1 MSIRVK
7 ETFKNQIAFDPTKES
22 VTMTI
27 ATICQNVKENKIV
40 LPIFQT
46 GLRWTIAK
54 VVDLL
59 NFQLTGFAPVSPIS
73 MCKLDFGYVEDKK
86 VINRLGQQLSLL
98 DREYLDNLRG
108 EVYSLTDGQQRVSTN
123 YKCYIGH
130 DDYQKIVL
138 DLSKGKFLNL
148 KDGLF
153 PTEAQIPV
161 GILYNQDMQVFIQY
175 LEKHSELSDYR
186 IGNYINI
193 IRNKFLGY
201 NYTINFAKNLSEK
214 EQFRWFEILN
224 NAGSKIPLKE
234 MNLSR
239 LKTKD
244 IDYHKE
250 FIDPFMDLIE
260 EYEYEGYFPTEATKV
275 TYPLSSLN
283 PAYDYLFA
291 TERANN
297 MAPIPSDVKEKKLCA
312 LETAQLKDL
321 FSKTLDALQKVLIF
335 VEENGLEKY
344 LRNRLEYITF
354 AIGYYIFNDNQL
366 SDKKKENLIQWF
378 KDTNFVNMPN
388 TEKRTVYQKLITM

>member
-1 MSIRVK
+1 MSIRIK
-7 ETFKNQIAFDPTKES
+7 ESFKKQIAFDPTKES

-27 ATICQNVKENKIV
+27 STICQNVRDNKIV

-46 GLRWTIAK
+46 GLRWTTAK
-54 VVDLL
+54 VVELL

-73 MCKLDFGYVEDKK
+73 MCKLDFGYTEDEK
-86 VINRLGQQLSLL
+86 VVNKLGKQISLL
-98 DREYLDNLRG
+98 EREYLDNLRG

-123 YKCYIGH
+123 YKCYVGH
-130 DDYQKIVL
+130 EDYKSIVL
-138 DLSKGKFLNL
+138 DLSKGKFLVLQEGSFLN
-148 KDGLF
+148 
-153 PTEAQIPV
+153 EAQIPV
-161 GILYNQDMQVFIQY
+161 GVLYNQDMQVFIQY
-175 LEKHSELSDYR
+175 LEKHPELSDYR
-186 IGNYINI
+186 IGNYVNI

-214 EQFRWFEILN
+214 EQIRWFEILN

-250 FIDPFMDLIE
+250 FIEPFMDLIE
-260 EYEYEGYFPTEATKV
+260 EYGFEGYFPTEATKV
-275 TYPLSSLN
+275 TYPLSALN

-297 MAPIPSDVKEKKLCA
+297 MAPIPSDVKEKKLCL
-312 LETAQLKDL
+312 LETAQLNEL
-321 FSKTLDALQKVLIF
+321 FRRTLDALQKVLVFI
-335 VEENGLEKY
+335 EENCLERY

-354 AIGYYIFNDNQL
+354 AIGYYIFNNNEL
-366 SDKKKENLIQWF
+366 SDDKKENLIQWF
-378 KDTNFVNMPN
+378 KNTNFVNMPN
-388 TEKRTVYQKLITM
+388 TEKRTVYQNLIIM